1 MLPKNKKE
9 KHEQQEHDLM
19 TYFDDLKYEGCEK
32 VFVLL
37 NFDDNK
43 NIDVK
48 VEEEK
53 LKEYLDSLLLE
64 NSGQFLHLLDDT

>member
-1 MLPKNKKE
+1 
-9 KHEQQEHDLM
+9 M

-53 LKEYLDSLLLE
+53 LR
-64 NSGQFLHLLDDT
+64 

>member
-1 MLPKNKKE
+1 
-9 KHEQQEHDLM
+9 M

-37 NFDDNK
+37 NDDNK

-53 LKEYLDSLLLE
+53 LK
-64 NSGQFLHLLDDT
+64 

>member
-1 MLPKNKKE
+1 
-9 KHEQQEHDLM
+9 M

-53 LKEYLDSLLLE
+53 LKEYLDPLLLE
-64 NSGQFLHLLDDT
+64 NSG